1 MFNAEVVRT
10 GPLTHHLNGADSKL
24 IQQEWTFMR
33 FGWMCWVGLLLW
45 TACSVS
51 VLAQAPR
58 ADQRGMQAT
67 GFADPARLERIREAQ
82 ALQPKITHPISFD
95 TPEADALVSALEI
108 FPPQHPLNQLVED
121 WPVHPNSEAI
131 ITAVGP
137 EKPLRYNPD
146 MAYVLVPPQQP
157 RVDVKIVSYPDE
169 SDPGP
174 FPVPDITP
182 IEGWPVSYQRANK
195 NLTLEQVQRNTAN
208 EKGDRHAIVVDPVNR
223 KLYEFFVMQR
233 TPGGWQAAQASVF
246 DLATGKFRPDGW
258 TSADAAGLPIFPL
271 TVRYDELQRGVID
284 HPLRVTIRNSRRAY
298 VYPATHYASRHENEE
313 FPRMGERFRLKADF
327 DVSGFSPEVRT
338 ILTALKRYGMI
349 VADNG
354 IEWAVSV
361 TPDPRIPVLHE
372 ELRKVRGSDFEV
384 IQAPE

>member
-1 MFNAEVVRT
+1 MPSANVDRT
-10 GPLTHHLNGADSKL
+10 FLLTHKSGST
-24 IQQEWTFMR
+24 QSEWTSQEWTLR
-33 FGWMCWVGLLLW
+33 RVGWVCWAGLLLW
-45 TACSVS
+45 AASPLT
-51 VLAQAPR
+51 AQAQSPR
-58 ADQRGMQAT
+58 ADQRGKQAT
-67 GFADPARLERIREAQ
+67 GYADSARLKRIRQAQ
-82 ALQPKITHPISFD
+82 AKMPQITRPVSFD
-95 TPEADALVSALEI
+95 TPEADALVAALEI
-108 FPPQHPLNQLVED
+108 FPPEHPLNQLVEE
-121 WPVHPNSEAI
+121 WPVHPNSAAI
-131 ITAVGP
+131 IEAVGP

-146 MAYVLVPPQQP
+146 MAYVLVPPNQP

-174 FPVPDITP
+174 FPVPEITP
-182 IEGWPVSYQRANK
+182 IEGWPVYYQRANK

-208 EKGDRHAIVVDPVNR
+208 EKGDRHAIIVDPVNR

-233 TPGGWQAAQASVF
+233 TSTGWQAAQASVF

-313 FPRMGERFRLKADF
+313 YPRMGERFRLRADF

-338 ILTALKRYGMI
+338 ILIALKRYGMI